1 MTQSPLGQLGGG
13 TTVNRLAPMDVYTG
27 LLLAAFVVLL
37 VGFITIAMANMAL
50 VEGEQGEGGMMD
62 SFPGFMAIKAES

>member
-1 MTQSPLGQLGGG
+1 MKRVP
-13 TTVNRLAPMDVYTG
+13 AMDVYTG

-37 VGFITIAMANMAL
+37 VGFITIAIANMAL

>member
-1 MTQSPLGQLGGG
+1 
-13 TTVNRLAPMDVYTG
+13 MDVYTG